1 MTDQCEIRQHQAKV
15 NGTHNGPNLP
25 SLQNFHNHLLYSRN
39 LTIPRQI
46 TKRPFTSYRRRCGG
60 LPPVGPWGQPRQRR
74 GIIGSSP
81 TGRHG
86 RWSSRHEKSQATCLA
101 FRVFRSEATWG
112 CLRGRSPFNQD
123 RRSLVIQTKKT
134 EPRWARFFDVWTTG
148 LEPATS
154 WSLTRC
160 ATNCATSRGP
170 FFKGTA
176 NIGILFRKNKRRTT
190 YFSAGPRTGPRD
202 EPAQASGLGAVR
214 LS

>member
-1 MTDQCEIRQHQAKV
+1 MNYYPTNYQAHRKA
-15 NGTHNGPNLP
+15 
-25 SLQNFHNHLLYSRN
+25 SMKR
-39 LTIPRQI
+39 LTCGRG
-46 TKRPFTSYRRRCGG
+46 SGG
-60 LPPVGPWGQPRQRR
+60 LPPGQPLGAAAAAAGENRFKSNR
-74 GIIGSSP
+74 P
-81 TGRHG
+81 
-86 RWSSRHEKSQATCLA
+86 SRPVVIRTRKKPGNRLA

-134 EPRWARFFDVWTTG
+134 GPIGARFFDVWMTG

-190 YFSAGPRTGPRD
+190 YFSAGPRTGSRAV
-202 EPAQASGLGAVR
+202 PAQASGLGAVR